1 MFTGPAGD
9 SVARLLASFLK
20 GSSVAEAV
28 EKLEVRGMKEETKVR
43 RRKEEV

>member
-9 SVARLLASFLK
+9 SAARLLASFLK
-20 GSSVAEAV
+20 GSSTADAK
-28 EKLEVRGMKEETKVR
+28 EKLEVRRKKEETKVR